1 MDSTQPAPTG
11 AADPSS
17 LRQPFIATANALAEL
32 YKRAAS
38 AERCGRDAGER
49 AAYFDVL
56 EWAARRAA
64 AGDTLSAQD
73 VVAFATQRLADHS
86 TRISHPNAPSTSGGD
101 SLAPATT
108 TTTQAAGGAGDTT
121 SLATG
126 IGKLQV
132 NPRKRPRVD
141 LGDTFLDV
149 WREEGLSQSL
159 CFQAHHSQQQQSP
172 QLQSPTDSPSISQPP
187 DYDVSFIPRIASNT
201 IPALDSAAARKLN
214 RKSARESRPTRRRD
228 ED

>member
-1 MDSTQPAPTG
+1 MDSTQRTPAG
-11 AADPSS
+11 AAGPSS

-38 AERCGRDAGER
+38 AERGARDAGER
-49 AAYFDVL
+49 AAYLDVL

-64 AGDTLSAQD
+64 AGDGVSAQD
-73 VVAFATQRLADHS
+73 VVSFATQRLADHS
-86 TRISHPNAPSTSGGD
+86 TRSSLPNAPNAGGGD
-101 SLAPATT
+101 SLAIATATT
-108 TTTQAAGGAGDTT
+108 TNAAGGAGDTT

-159 CFQAHHSQQQQSP
+159 CLQAHHPHQQQSP

-187 DYDVSFIPRIASNT
+187 DYDVSFIPRISSNT
-201 IPALDSAAARKLN
+201 LPSLDSAAARKLN
-214 RKSARESRPTRRRD
+214 RKSARESRPARRRD